1 MNIFSKIVDILG
13 YWEIVSRKIE
23 IQVYCKNNNK
33 KYINPQKFLF
43 GVNWVNILWHFIFLP
58 SSIFFFSFFEIID
71 GSNCKNIAQS
81 WHTTC
86 KSSSKI
92 SNPIF
97 NYPFNSAKYT
107 RKVPCL
113 KSMYLSKYHLESWN
127 IFLFSLPMIE
137 SKRCVLARAHLIK
150 GTPPP
155 CTLVRFWKVQ
165 NMSSSFL
172 FHIQHTLDVMFNLIW
187 RWWIVVTVEFCL
199 CLHPFACQHHSIAI
213 NLSSSAPM

>member
-1 MNIFSKIVDILG
+1 MKEASN
-13 YWEIVSRKIE
+13 
-23 IQVYCKNNNK
+23 
-33 KYINPQKFLF
+33 
-43 GVNWVNILWHFIFLP
+43 
-58 SSIFFFSFFEIID
+58 SI
-71 GSNCKNIAQS
+71 G
-81 WHTTC
+81 
-86 KSSSKI
+86 
-92 SNPIF
+92 
-97 NYPFNSAKYT
+97 NYPFNFTKYNC
-107 RKVPCL
+107 KVINQCVCL
-113 KSMYLSKYHLESWN
+113 SNYYLESWN

-199 CLHPFACQHHSIAI
+199 CLHPFACQYHSIAI
-213 NLSSSAPM
+213 NLSSSAAM